1 LRKKYH
7 IKVEGTDVPFVSSQ
21 FGVLSKKYE
30 IDNRFM
36 EGLAEMGFKK
46 PTPVQMQ
53 TIPSLL

>member
-1 LRKKYH
+1 
-7 IKVEGTDVPFVSSQ
+7 VPFVNKY
-21 FGVLSKKYE
+21 FGALAKKYQ
-30 IDNRFM
+30 IDDRLL